1 MKDTTKTILILVGI
15 FALLIASIV
24 LFFVDRKNDN
34 DITIVDK
41 TGEVCGEALLYFYK
55 DSEYNYYFSCLKNI
69 WVQVDG
75 DEYEVSD
82 ALENKVVTID
92 ELAAAGLKFSKEKIE
107 G

>member
-41 TGEVCGEALLYFYK
+41 TGEVCGEALLYFYE
-55 DSEYNYYFSCLKNI
+55 DSEYKYYFSCLKNI
-69 WVQVDG
+69 WVQVNG

-92 ELAAAGLKFSKEKIE
+92 ELVAAGLKFSKEKIE
-107 G
+107 E